1 MKKISIF
8 ILLIGTFLEAN
19 VLVKNHTTSDMLCV
33 ETYLDLYKMING
45 KRTLISKK
53 EENISTLKPN
63 QTIKRKRDG
72 QIICYN
78 KLAHINLYHN
88 HKKPEISN
96 EYTQKTFLANIK
108 QFDITTYEN
117 KDRDFNDKN
126 LGISQKCAPFQDGMY
141 CENTY
146 GLDVFYDKNSKIKK
160 LIFYGNIV
168 DTLEFKPKSIY
179 KMKSSSI
186 PLAFWVAEK
195 YKKIFSK
202 KPSLVT
208 QNLILWENLTRYI
221 KYVIITPQNGHY
233 KLSNKIDGR
242 YNFFQNGWNNLSKIP
257 KDFIKTIEVHY
268 R

>member
-88 HKKPEISN
+88 HKKHEISN

-126 LGISQKCAPFQDGMY
+126 LEISQKCAPFQDGMY

-186 PLAFWVAEK
+186 PLAFWVTADT
-195 YKKIFSK
+195 IFFK
-202 KPSLVT
+202 MGGITYQKSLKT
-208 QNLILWENLTRYI
+208 
-221 KYVIITPQNGHY
+221 
-233 KLSNKIDGR
+233 
-242 YNFFQNGWNNLSKIP
+242 LSKLLKCITD
-257 KDFIKTIEVHY
+257 KIKPLFYSLTLLIKRDYLHFPN
-268 R
+268 